1 MAHRLRLPGRAII
14 ASLTAALAA
23 FLAATAI
30 ASEPAAAAD
39 SPPAWTLCAN
49 EGQTCTVTGTQQVR
63 YGASGT
69 FLYRTVT
76 DSIACT
82 NAAFGSDPVP
92 WIVKRCEVGPS
103 PAAIDA
109 PWSASGTGASVT
121 SDGTSGDPVLDYS
134 VNGSSGAW
142 KFSATAKFERRQP
155 VTWRYKG
162 YHAWYQVRVA
172 IEKFVIRN
180 GTEIITETLRST
192 GPVNCCAA
200 PSGGFDYT
208 GTTTFDLQPGDVY
221 GFRISGSHFD
231 SDRRLIGTL
240 SLSIPVVLPPDVETT
255 VARIKAG
262 NSNSTT
268 SGPTFPPRTR
278 RATRSRWSS

>member
-1 MAHRLRLPGRAII
+1 M
-14 ASLTAALAA
+14 
-23 FLAATAI
+23 
-30 ASEPAAAAD
+30 
-39 SPPAWTLCAN
+39 
-49 EGQTCTVTGTQQVR
+49 TGTQQVR
-63 YGASGT
+63 YGANGT
-69 FLYRTVT
+69 FLYRTAT

-103 PAAIDA
+103 PAVTDA

-142 KFSATAKFERRQP
+142 KFSATATFERQQP

-172 IEKFVIRN
+172 VEKFVIRN
-180 GTEIITETLRST
+180 GTEIITETLRSA
-192 GPVNCCAA
+192 GPVNCCAS

-208 GTTTFDLQPGDVY
+208 GTTTFDLQAGDVY

-240 SLSIPVVLPPDVETT
+240 SLSIPVALPTPVQTT
-255 VARIKAG
+255 LARIQTRNEQLDNLADQFLAANAADDTPEDELAELLAG
-262 NSNSTT
+262 INSGLELSNTDMLQLQFQMSQFTLT
-268 SGPTFPPRTR
+268 
-278 RATRSRWSS
+278 ATIVSSIVKDLADTMRSIAAKIG